1 MYIRFRNSLHMNI
14 PFIISILLGPLLA
27 MILYLYIRYRF
38 NLENCALFCRSYFLG
53 IVSVIIPV
61 IVYLVLYQ
69 QGYTKL
75 TNLRR
80 ILFYS
85 FIGVGFA
92 QELGKFIVL
101 RYFIL
106 PSSYFRNPSDGI
118 LYSMMVNFGSMSL
131 LSILSLILFPEI
143 TSLILIAGLVVSIIF
158 SVIMGFF
165 VGMGKVRHNRLIDS
179 STGLFG
185 AAFFHGSYQFILET
199 RDFKLMVAFLAGS
212 VIITLLLLFKAISIT
227 DQVLKDKSIS

>member
-1 MYIRFRNSLHMNI
+1 MNI
-14 PFIISILLGPLLA
+14 SLIISVLLGPLLA
-27 MILYLYIRYRF
+27 VLLYLYVRYRSKF
-38 NLENCALFCRSYFLG
+38 ENCTLFRRAYFLG
-53 IVSVIIPV
+53 ILSVIIPV
-61 IVYLVLYQ
+61 IVYLILYQ
-69 QGYTKL
+69 QGYAKL

-85 FIGVGFA
+85 FVGVGFA

-106 PSSYFRNPSDGI
+106 PSPYFRSPSDGV
-118 LYSMMVNFGSMSL
+118 LYSMMINFGSMSL

-143 TSLILIAGLVVSIIF
+143 APSILIAALFVSLIF

-165 VGMGKVRHNRLIDS
+165 VGMGKVRHNRFIDS

-199 RDFKLMVAFLAGS
+199 RDFKLMVAFLAGG

-227 DQVLKDKSIS
+227 DQVLQDKSNS